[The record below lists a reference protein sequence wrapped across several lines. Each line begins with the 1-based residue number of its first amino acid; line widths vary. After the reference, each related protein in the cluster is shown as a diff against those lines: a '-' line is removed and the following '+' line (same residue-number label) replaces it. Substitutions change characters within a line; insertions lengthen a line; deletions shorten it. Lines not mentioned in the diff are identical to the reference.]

1 MLSLSYG
8 LVTVF
13 YLAFRSFQSD
23 EKKSRL
29 KKGSLWADLH
39 EKDLNPLYG
48 KRWCLYILP
57 QYLANLTEPLA
68 NIKSHILAKFI
79 TVRTKL
85 CI

>member
-1 MLSLSYG
+1 MKRK
-8 LVTVF
+8 V
-13 YLAFRSFQSD
+13 D
-23 EKKSRL
+23 E

-68 NIKSHILAKFI
+68 HIKSLILAKFI

-85 CI
+85 CIYSLKFSDFFCFFFFFFL